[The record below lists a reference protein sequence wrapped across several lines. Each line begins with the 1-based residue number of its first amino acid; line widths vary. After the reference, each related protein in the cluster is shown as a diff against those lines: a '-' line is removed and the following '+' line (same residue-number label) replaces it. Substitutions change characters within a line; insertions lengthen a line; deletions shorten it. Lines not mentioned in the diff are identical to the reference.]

1 MSALAFRRLLI
12 ANRGEIACRIARTA
26 RRMEMRTIAVFSDAD
41 RNAQHVALA
50 DEAIRIGPP
59 PPKDSYLRID
69 AIIEAARAARAEA
82 VHPGYGFL
90 SENADFATACM
101 DAGLVFVGPPAEI
114 IRRMGLKTEAKA
126 LMEKACV
133 AVVPGYHGQA
143 QDEVTLAEAAARI
156 GYPVLI
162 KASAGGGGRGMR
174 VVSGASE
181 FIDALASA
189 KREARAAFG
198 IDEVLLEKFIE
209 QPRHIEV
216 QILGDNHGN
225 IVSLF
230 ERECTLQRR
239 HQKVVEEAPSV
250 ALTPARRAEI
260 LAAAK
265 AAAQAVGYRNAGTV
279 EFIADASQFYFIE
292 MNTRLQ
298 VEHPVTEMIL
308 GLDLVEL
315 QLRVAAGEKLPFL
328 QEEVEPRG
336 YAIEARV
343 YAEDPG
349 KGFLPSTG
357 AIRTWREPSGPGI
370 RVDSGFR
377 AGDPVLPYY
386 DALLA
391 KLVVLGEDRG
401 RALARM
407 VGALGQFEIDG
418 VATNL
423 TFLNALLK
431 HPQVVRGDIDTGF
444 IERELAQLVA
454 APAHPTALDMA
465 AAATAVLLRDSE
477 ELTAA
482 KPCSPWHRSDGWML
496 AGARKRRLAFRYD
509 GGRLTATLRYERD
522 GMHMEF
528 AGVCDA
534 LHFTAR
540 QGGQFDVTLGHVSE
554 THRASWSG
562 RDLELMT
569 PRGRLKLHWIDPFA
583 AELGESVAA
592 DRITAPMPGTVIRIV
607 AEAGVELAAGAP
619 VLVLEAMKM
628 EHTLRA
634 PASGRLVSFNCAVG
648 DFVQEGAD
656 LADFEATTE

>member
-1 MSALAFRRLLI
+1 
-12 ANRGEIACRIARTA
+12 
-26 RRMEMRTIAVFSDAD
+26 V
-41 RNAQHVALA
+41 
-50 DEAIRIGPP
+50 
-59 PPKDSYLRID
+59 
-69 AIIEAARAARAEA
+69 
-82 VHPGYGFL
+82 
-90 SENADFATACM
+90 

-126 LMEKACV
+126 LMEKAGV
-133 AVVPGYHGQA
+133 AVVPGYHGHA

-174 VVSGASE
+174 VVSGATE

-198 IDEVLLEKFIE
+198 NDQVLLEKFIE

-216 QILGDNHGN
+216 QILGDDHGN

-260 LAAAK
+260 LAAAR

-298 VEHPVTEMIL
+298 VEHPVSEMIL

-315 QLRVAAGEKLPFL
+315 QLRVAAGEKLPFS
-328 QEEVEPRG
+328 QEEVEPKG
-336 YAIEARV
+336 HAIEARV

-349 KGFLPSTG
+349 KAFLPSTG
-357 AIRTWREPSGPGI
+357 VIRTWREPSGPGI
-370 RVDSGFR
+370 RVDSGLR

-391 KLVVLGEDRG
+391 KLIVLGEDRG

-423 TFLNALLK
+423 TFLSALLK

-444 IERELAQLVA
+444 IERELGQLVT
-454 APAHPTALDMA
+454 APAHPTTLDMA
-465 AAATAVLLRDSE
+465 AAATAVLLRELE
-477 ELTAA
+477 ELTQA
-482 KPCSPWHRSDGWML
+482 KPCSPWNRSDGWML
-496 AGARKRRLAFRYD
+496 AGARRRRLTFRY
-509 GGRLTATLRYERD
+509 GEERLTATLRYERD

-528 AGVCDA
+528 TGVCDA

-540 QGGQFDVTLGHVSE
+540 HAGQFDVALGHVRE

-628 EHTLRA
+628 EHTLRV

-656 LADFEATTE
+656 LADFEATGSE